1 MTTCGCKGV
10 RSCLVCEHNKEA
22 RPALPKETVQFDY
35 NHHMEL
41 AVAQIDTEVSGK
53 GSLALLFP
61 GVFLWTDFLTPQEEK
76 SLVLMMDK
84 DEWKPS
90 QSGRRKQD
98 YGPKVNFKKQ
108 RVRAAGF
115 SGLPSLS
122 RPLLHRM
129 NQIPILHDFK
139 PVEQCH
145 LEYDPCRGSAIDPHT
160 DDAWLWGERLVTL
173 NLLST
178 VTLTFTR
185 GDGEPVEVRSLE
197 ECVEESGPR
206 RHLDDVTMTYNKKAS
221 DSVNDG
227 FISTAKSRPIS
238 SNTGFE
244 DLSAASDGEEP
255 LNVPLVR
262 TPNSFSECS
271 GSTKWLAARDVCVR
285 LPVPPRSLMVLSGP
299 ARHQWLHGVRRE
311 DVCARRVCVTFREL
325 SPAFCAGGVHENEG
339 NALLQKALSFRHHHV
354 S

>member
-10 RSCLVCEHNKEA
+10 RSCLVCEHKEEP
-22 RPALPKETVQFDY
+22 RPALPKATVQFHY
-35 NHHMEL
+35 NHHMGL
-41 AVAQIDTEVSGK
+41 AVAEMGTEVSGK
-53 GSLALLFP
+53 CQLALLFP

-76 SLVLMMDK
+76 SLALMMDK

-122 RPLLHRM
+122 QPLLHRM
-129 NQIPILHDFK
+129 NQIPFLRDFN

-145 LEYDPCRGSAIDPHT
+145 LEYDPSRGSAIDPHL
-160 DDAWLWGERLVTL
+160 DDAWLWGERLVTV

-185 GDGEPVEVRSLE
+185 GDGELVEVRPLE
-197 ECVEESGPR
+197 ECVDKSK
-206 RHLDDVTMTYNKKAS
+206 NAS
-221 DSVNDG
+221 DSANDG
-227 FISTAKSRPIS
+227 FVSTSKSRPAL
-238 SNTGFE
+238 SNIGFDE
-244 DLSAASDGEEP
+244 LSAASDGHQP
-255 LNVPLVR
+255 LNVLFVR
-262 TPNSFSECS
+262 TTDSIPECS
-271 GSTKWLAARDVCVR
+271 GSTKRLAARDVCVR
-285 LPVPPRSLMVLSGP
+285 LPLPARSLMVLSGP
-299 ARHQWLHGVRRE
+299 ARHKWLHAVRRE
-311 DVCARRVCVTFREL
+311 DVCARRLCITFREL
-325 SPAFCAGGVHENEG
+325 SPAFCPGGVHESEG
-339 NALLQKALSFRHHHV
+339 NALLQKVQSFCDGPV